1 MFANKKG
8 SARRAAIVA
17 ASFVFALS
25 TAGAGAYVAFADE
38 STPVSAV
45 PVAPAAALPA
55 DLENAFW
62 VCDFVGTTY
71 GVSAAP
77 VALCSEVTT
86 ALQEQKFGGDF
97 AQFLEWWGQNK
108 TVEHSKLAA
117 VQPVRQSVR

>member
-1 MFANKKG
+1 MFANKKKG
-8 SARRAAIVA
+8 SVHRAAIVA
-17 ASFVFALS
+17 ASFLFALS

-38 STPVSAV
+38 SAPVSSV
-45 PVAPAAALPA
+45 PAAVLPA
-55 DLENAFW
+55 DLEHAFW

-71 GVSAAP
+71 GVYAAP

-86 ALQEQKFGGDF
+86 ALQEQKFGGNF